1 MAESLVT
8 TNKLQELQKKLHL
21 KAKSEPKFRFYA
33 LYDKIYRYDVLI
45 EAWRRV
51 RSNGGAAGI
60 DGQSIE
66 DVETA
71 GVEEFLKKIQE
82 ELKTETYKPQPARR
96 VEIPK
101 AGGGK
106 RELGIPT
113 VRERVVQQALKLIIE
128 PIFEADFEDSSYGYR
143 PKRSTQQAAE
153 EVCKY
158 LNYGLTQ
165 VIDADIEDCF
175 GSIPHGELV
184 EMIAGRIADG
194 KVIRLIKL
202 FLEAGVMKDGGIEK
216 DDTGTPQGGV
226 ISPLFANIYLD
237 KIDKGWKPLTGIT
250 RIIRYADDLII
261 MTKYDIDK
269 RLEKL
274 QKLTG
279 ELKLR
284 LSKKKTRIVNAE
296 EESFDFLGYS
306 FKKALNK
313 TGTKKVAYYW
323 PSEKSTNKIRA
334 KVKAITN
341 PAKPVEVKQV
351 VEELRPVLRGW
362 VNNFRTGN
370 SSKKFGI
377 VKRYTASRVR
387 KFMSRR
393 RDKAGYNYKEYTDEY
408 LYSEL
413 GLYNDYKIRW
423 MKTLRRAVV

>member
-1 MAESLVT
+1 MVESLVT
-8 TNKLQELQKKLHL
+8 TSKIQELQRKLYL
-21 KAKSEPKFRFYA
+21 KAKSEPKLRFYA
-33 LYDKIYRYDVLI
+33 LYDKTYREDVLI
-45 EAWRRV
+45 QAWQKV
-51 RSNGGAAGI
+51 RSKRGAPGI

-66 DVETA
+66 DVERA

-101 AGGGK
+101 TGGGT
-106 RELGIPT
+106 RTLGIPT
-113 VRERVVQQALKLIIE
+113 VRDRVVQQALKLIIE

-175 GSIPHGELV
+175 GTIPHKELL
-184 EMIAGRIADG
+184 EMIARRIVDG
-194 KVIRLIKL
+194 KVMRLIKL
-202 FLEAGVMKDGGIEK
+202 LLEAGVMKDGVVEN

-237 KIDKGWKPLTGIT
+237 RIDKGWKPLTKFA

-279 ELKLR
+279 ELKLS

-296 EESFDFLGYS
+296 KESFDFLGYS

-313 TGTKKVAYYW
+313 TGTKKAAYYW
-323 PSEKSTNKIRA
+323 PSEKSIKKIKA

-351 VEELRPVLRGW
+351 VEELTPVLRGW

-377 VKRYTASRVR
+377 VKRYAASRVR

-393 RDKAGYNYKEYTDEY
+393 RDKAGYNYKEYTDEF

-423 MKTLRRAVV
+423 MKTLR